1 MERSRIRWTHIAVT
15 LIVVWIIGMID
26 KVSVG
31 IVMAN
36 KDFLSQTGL
45 LNQPVKLGMLTT
57 AMLVSYTLGFPIW
70 AEIMRH
76 LSPRRTLLAGLC
88 IWALSVTGFGLA
100 DSFVPMLAWR
110 IVLGFGEAVLF
121 PVCHAL
127 VYEWFPDHE
136 RARASSIWWSG
147 SMIGPALAGFSLVGI
162 MNTFGWR
169 MPFFILGAATLLI
182 TVPLTLLCVR
192 NKPSDHPAC
201 NAEERHYIAS
211 GRDSAAPFH
220 GKDDHRR
227 AGGYAFLKDY
237 RLWVISGAFFFNN
250 VFFWAWSTWLPTYLH
265 QSRGFPLQAMG
276 NLTSLIYGV
285 SLFTI
290 YGSAFWSDRVMR
302 RAPFGAAGYLA
313 AGCLVFLAV
322 LIPDAA
328 LSVILLTGTLA
339 FQQVGCSMLQPLLQR
354 LVDINTVGR
363 AAGVMNFLGQ
373 MGSIVGPLSVG
384 LLIQASGG
392 SFIVSFGMMSIALIC
407 AGIMIATLISQHL

>member
-70 AEIMRH
+70 AEIMRY
-76 LSPRRTLLAGLC
+76 LLPRRTLLAGLC
-88 IWALSVTGFGLA
+88 IWAISVTGFGLA
-100 DSFVPMLAWR
+100 DSFVPMLVWR

-147 SMIGPALAGFSLVGI
+147 TMIGPALAGFSLVGI

-169 MPFFILGAATLLI
+169 MPFFILGGATLLI

-192 NKPSDHPAC
+192 NKPSDQPSC
-201 NAEERHYIAS
+201 NTEERLYIAS
-211 GRDSAAPFH
+211 GRDSAAP
-220 GKDDHRR
+220 GKGDHRG
-227 AGGYAFLKDY
+227 AEGYAFLKDY
-237 RLWVISGAFFFNN
+237 RLWVISGAYFFNN

-265 QSRGFPLQAMG
+265 QSRGFALQAMG
-276 NLTSLIYGV
+276 NLTSLIYLV

-290 YGSAFWSDRVMR
+290 YGSAYWSDRVMR
-302 RAPFGAAGYLA
+302 RSPFGAAGYIA
-313 AGCLVFLAV
+313 GGCLVLLAV
-322 LIPDAA
+322 LVPGSGLAVVF
-328 LSVILLTGTLA
+328 LVGTLA

-373 MGSIVGPLSVG
+373 TGSIVGPLSVG

-392 SFIVSFGMMSIALIC
+392 NFIVSFGMMSIALVL
-407 AGIMIATLISQHL
+407 AGIMVASLIPQRL